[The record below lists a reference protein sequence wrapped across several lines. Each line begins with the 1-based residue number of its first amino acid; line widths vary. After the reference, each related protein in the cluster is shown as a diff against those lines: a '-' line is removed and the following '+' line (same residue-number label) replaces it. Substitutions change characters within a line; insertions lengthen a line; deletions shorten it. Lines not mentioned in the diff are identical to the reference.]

1 MVLMRF
7 QLLSTDYFQK
17 ACKMIKE
24 KLDKFSNKRAY
35 VINMHYSI
43 SFTALLLD
51 MKVAPMYFLTC
62 SDDVSYLIRIYLFLG
77 KTWVGLERFKYVLLR
92 ITHSF

>member
-51 MKVAPMYFLTC
+51 IKVAPMF
-62 SDDVSYLIRIYLFLG
+62 
-77 KTWVGLERFKYVLLR
+77 
-92 ITHSF
+92 

>member
-51 MKVAPMYFLTC
+51 MKVAPMC

-77 KTWVGLERFKYVLLR
+77 KTWVGLEIFKYVLLR

>member
-43 SFTALLLD
+43 SFTALLLG
-51 MKVAPMYFLTC
+51 MKIASMKFHILSEFTYF
-62 SDDVSYLIRIYLFLG
+62 
-77 KTWVGLERFKYVLLR
+77 
-92 ITHSF
+92 